1 MVKFIRFIKG
11 TISAGL
17 ENSKLALVIATNGNS
32 RKEKVIKWV
41 LMFLFGFHASFIFTE
56 KELILK
62 YYHFLCLIGI
72 SSAFAGI
79 FAFSIA
85 SKMRKTADKM
95 MDSSLDHLGKAQK
108 QHTKYRDLRTQADF
122 LKNQISKK
130 IDKELHILQLKKE
143 EFNRLQKKSYEDLEN
158 ISKEINENIERQR
171 AIAGERI
178 WDENIRKAMEKLYLP
193 KFDKNVIKLPKETI
207 IAKNK
212 QPDELIWGGFKKMPG
227 VHND

>member
-1 MVKFIRFIKG
+1 
-11 TISAGL
+11 
-17 ENSKLALVIATNGNS
+17 
-32 RKEKVIKWV
+32 
-41 LMFLFGFHASFIFTE
+41 
-56 KELILK
+56 
-62 YYHFLCLIGI
+62 
-72 SSAFAGI
+72 
-79 FAFSIA
+79 
-85 SKMRKTADKM
+85 
-95 MDSSLDHLGKAQK
+95 
-108 QHTKYRDLRTQADF
+108 
-122 LKNQISKK
+122 
-130 IDKELHILQLKKE
+130 LQLKKE